1 MKKIFL
7 SLIMIMVLLLT
18 GCGGVNE
25 EKLKSN
31 FNSNVKDLKSY
42 YLTGTLSVNNND
54 DTYNYDVSVSYAEP
68 DNFKV
73 VLLNKANNYEQIILR
88 NETGVYVINTSLN
101 KSFKFQ
107 SEWPYNNSQSYLLQ
121 SLMNDLKADDD
132 YEFFEKDGNYVFQV
146 DVDYPNNSELVKQN
160 IHLDKKANLKYVEVL
175 DSNDIPR
182 ITFKVANLDTKADFK
197 DDYFEIDEMIND
209 EEQKNNETG
218 EDKTEINNDK
228 TTNENKDKTTNEDKT
243 NIDDPNADTTTTN
256 KIEDALF
263 PLYLPTNTSLS
274 NREVIKTDVGERVI
288 MTFSGDSSFIL
299 VQENVSKEE
308 EFTVVP
314 SYGEP
319 YLLIDTIGAL
329 TDTSYTWISNGI
341 EYYIVSDV
349 LSQDEM
355 LEVAKSINVVAT
367 LGEK

>member
-1 MKKIFL
+1 
-7 SLIMIMVLLLT
+7 MVLLLT

-31 FNSNVKDLKSY
+31 FISNIKDLKSY
-42 YLTGTLSVNNND
+42 YLTGTLGVNNND
-54 DTYNYDVSVSYAEP
+54 DTYNYDVSVSYMEP

-121 SLMNDLKADDD
+121 SLMNDLKNDED

-146 DVDYPNNSELVKQN
+146 DVNYPNNSELVKQN
-160 IHLDKKANLKYVEVL
+160 IHLDKKSNLKLVEVL

-182 ITFKVANLDTKADFK
+182 ITFKVSNIDTKADFK
-197 DDYFEIDEMIND
+197 DNYFEIDEMISNQDQNKESDKND
-209 EEQKNNETG
+209 KE
-218 EDKTEINNDK
+218 EDKITNN
-228 TTNENKDKTTNEDKT
+228 DKTTNEDKT

-274 NREVIKTDVGERVI
+274 NKEVIKTNVGERVI

-319 YLLIDTIGAL
+319 YLLIDTVGAL

-355 LEVAKSINVVAT
+355 LEVAKSINIVAT

>member
-7 SLIMIMVLLLT
+7 SLILVMVLLLT
-18 GCGGVNE
+18 GCGSVSK
-25 EKLKSN
+25 EKLRDDFIN
-31 FNSNVKDLKSY
+31 DIKDLKSY
-42 YLTGTLSVNNND
+42 YMTGELSVNNND
-54 DTYNYDVSVSYAEP
+54 DTYTYDVSVSYSSP

-88 NETGVYVINTSLN
+88 NTTGVYVINTSLN

-121 SLMNDLKADDD
+121 SLITDLKNDEN
-132 YEFFEKDGNYVFQV
+132 YEFTEKDGNYVFKV
-146 DVDYPNNSELVKQN
+146 DVCYPNNKELVKEN
-160 IHLDKKANLKYVEVL
+160 IHLDKNANLKYVEVL
-175 DSNDIPR
+175 DVNDIPR
-182 ITFKVANLDTKADFK
+182 ITFKVIEIDKKANFK
-197 DDYFEIDEMIND
+197 DNYFEIDEKK
-209 EEQKNNETG
+209 EL
-218 EDKTEINNDK
+218 ED
-228 TTNENKDKTTNEDKT
+228 NEDKT
-243 NIDDPNADTTTTN
+243 NINDSSETETNTTG

-263 PLYLPTNTSLS
+263 PLYLPANTVLS
-274 NREVIKTDVGERVI
+274 NKEVIETTSGERVI

-308 EFTVVP
+308 EFTIIP

-319 YLLIDTIGAL
+319 YLLIDTVGAL
-329 TDTSYTWISNGI
+329 TDTSYTWISSGI

-349 LSQDEM
+349 LSTNEL

>member
-7 SLIMIMVLLLT
+7 SLIMIMALFLT
-18 GCGGVNE
+18 GCGSVSK
-25 EKLKSN
+25 EKLRDN
-31 FNSNVKDLKSY
+31 FINNIKDLKSY
-42 YLTGTLSVNNND
+42 YMTGELSVNNND
-54 DTYNYDVSVSYAEP
+54 DTYTYDVSVSYSSP

-88 NETGVYVINTSLN
+88 NATGVYVINTSLN

-121 SLMNDLKADDD
+121 SLMTDLKNDED
-132 YEFFEKDGNYVFQV
+132 YEFVEKDGNYVFKV
-146 DVDYPNNSELVKQN
+146 DVSYPNNKELVKEN
-160 IHLDKKANLKYVEVL
+160 IHLDKNANLKYVEVL
-175 DSNDIPR
+175 DENDIPR
-182 ITFKVANLDTKADFK
+182 ITFKVLDIDKKANFK
-197 DDYFEIDEMIND
+197 DNYFEIDEQKETENNND
-209 EEQKNNETG
+209 EKNQ
-218 EDKTEINNDK
+218 
-228 TTNENKDKTTNEDKT
+228 NKSEKDKT
-243 NIDDPNADTTTTN
+243 NINDPKESETNTTG

-263 PLYLPTNTSLS
+263 PLYLPANTALS
-274 NREVIKTDVGERVI
+274 NKEVIETTSGERVI

-308 EFTVVP
+308 EFTIVP

-319 YLLIDTIGAL
+319 YLLIDTVGAL
-329 TDTSYTWISNGI
+329 TDTSYTWISNGV

-349 LSQDEM
+349 LSTDEL

-367 LGEK
+367 IGEK

>member
-7 SLIMIMVLLLT
+7 SLILVMVLLLT
-18 GCGGVNE
+18 GCGSVSK
-25 EKLKSN
+25 EKLRDDFIN
-31 FNSNVKDLKSY
+31 DIKDLKSY
-42 YLTGTLSVNNND
+42 YMTGELSVNNND
-54 DTYNYDVSVSYAEP
+54 DTYTYDVSVSYSSP

-88 NETGVYVINTSLN
+88 NTTGVYVINTSLN

-121 SLMNDLKADDD
+121 SLITDLKNDEN
-132 YEFFEKDGNYVFQV
+132 YEFTEKDGNYVFKV
-146 DVDYPNNSELVKQN
+146 DVCYPNNKELVKEN
-160 IHLDKKANLKYVEVL
+160 IHLDKNANLKYVEVL
-175 DSNDIPR
+175 DANDIPR
-182 ITFKVANLDTKADFK
+182 ITFKVIEIDKKANFK
-197 DDYFEIDEMIND
+197 DNYFEIDE
-209 EEQKNNETG
+209 QKEL
-218 EDKTEINNDK
+218 ED
-228 TTNENKDKTTNEDKT
+228 NEDKT
-243 NIDDPNADTTTTN
+243 NINDSSETETNTTG

-263 PLYLPTNTSLS
+263 PLYLPANTVLS
-274 NREVIKTDVGERVI
+274 NKEVIETTSGERVI

-308 EFTVVP
+308 EFTIIP

-319 YLLIDTIGAL
+319 YLLIDTVGAL
-329 TDTSYTWISNGI
+329 TDTSYTWISSGI

-349 LSQDEM
+349 LSTNEL

>member
-1 MKKIFL
+1 M
-7 SLIMIMVLLLT
+7 T
-18 GCGGVNE
+18 
-25 EKLKSN
+25 
-31 FNSNVKDLKSY
+31 DLK
-42 YLTGTLSVNNND
+42 ND
-54 DTYNYDVSVSYAEP
+54 EDYD
-68 DNFKV
+68 
-73 VLLNKANNYEQIILR
+73 
-88 NETGVYVINTSLN
+88 
-101 KSFKFQ
+101 
-107 SEWPYNNSQSYLLQ
+107 
-121 SLMNDLKADDD
+121 
-132 YEFFEKDGNYVFQV
+132 FFEKDGNYIFQV

-160 IHLDKKANLKYVEVL
+160 IHLDKKSNLKCVEVL

-182 ITFKVANLDTKADFK
+182 ITFKVTNLDKKSDFK
-197 DDYFEIDEMIND
+197 NNYFEIDEMMQSNIND
-209 EEQKNNETG
+209 KNKQEEKENSNS
-218 EDKTEINNDK
+218 ISNNDK
-228 TTNENKDKTTNEDKT
+228 TTNENNSDKT
-243 NIDDPNADTTTTN
+243 NIDDPNTETNTTG

-274 NREVIKTDVGERVI
+274 NREVIKTNVGERVI

-319 YLLIDTIGAL
+319 YLLIDTVGAL

-349 LSQDEM
+349 LSQKEM

>member
-7 SLIMIMVLLLT
+7 SLIMIMIFLLT
-18 GCGGVNE
+18 GCGNLDK
-25 EKLKSN
+25 EKLKSK
-31 FNSNVKDLKSY
+31 FIDDVKDLESY
-42 YLTGTLSVNNND
+42 YMTGELSVNNND
-54 DTYNYDVSVSYAEP
+54 DTYNYDVSVSYGEP

-88 NETGVYVINTSLN
+88 NTSGVYVINTSLN

-121 SLMNDLKADDD
+121 SLMTDLKNDED
-132 YEFFEKDGNYVFQV
+132 YDFFEKDGNYIFQV

-160 IHLDKKANLKYVEVL
+160 IHLDKKSNLKCVEVL

-182 ITFKVANLDTKADFK
+182 ITFKVTNLDKKSDFK
-197 DDYFEIDEMIND
+197 NNYFEIDEMMQSNIND
-209 EEQKNNETG
+209 KNKQEEKENSNS
-218 EDKTEINNDK
+218 ISNNDK
-228 TTNENKDKTTNEDKT
+228 TTNENNSDKT
-243 NIDDPNADTTTTN
+243 NIDDPNTETNTTG

-274 NREVIKTDVGERVI
+274 NREVIKTNVGERVI

-319 YLLIDTIGAL
+319 YLLIDTVGAL

-349 LSQDEM
+349 LSQKEM

>member
-7 SLIMIMVLLLT
+7 SLILVMVLLLT
-18 GCGGVNE
+18 GCGSVSK
-25 EKLKSN
+25 EKLRDDFIN
-31 FNSNVKDLKSY
+31 DIKDLKSY
-42 YLTGTLSVNNND
+42 YMTGELSVNNND
-54 DTYNYDVSVSYAEP
+54 DTYTYDVSVSYSSP

-88 NETGVYVINTSLN
+88 NTTGVYVINTSLN

-121 SLMNDLKADDD
+121 SLITDLKNDEN
-132 YEFFEKDGNYVFQV
+132 YEFTEKDGNYVFKV
-146 DVDYPNNSELVKQN
+146 DVCYPNNKELVKEN
-160 IHLDKKANLKYVEVL
+160 IHLDKNANLKYVEVL
-175 DSNDIPR
+175 DANDIPK
-182 ITFKVANLDTKADFK
+182 ITFKVIEIDKKANFK
-197 DDYFEIDEMIND
+197 DNYFEIDEKK
-209 EEQKNNETG
+209 EL
-218 EDKTEINNDK
+218 ED
-228 TTNENKDKTTNEDKT
+228 NEDKT
-243 NIDDPNADTTTTN
+243 NINDSSETETNTTG

-263 PLYLPTNTSLS
+263 PLYLPANTVLS
-274 NREVIKTDVGERVI
+274 NKEVIETTSGERVI

-308 EFTVVP
+308 EFTIIP

-319 YLLIDTIGAL
+319 YLLIDTVGAL
-329 TDTSYTWISNGI
+329 TDTSYTWISSGI

-349 LSQDEM
+349 LSTNEL

>member
-7 SLIMIMVLLLT
+7 SLIFVMVLLLT
-18 GCGGVNE
+18 GCGGVSE
-25 EKLKSN
+25 DKLKSN
-31 FNSNVKDLKSY
+31 FINNIKDLKSY
-42 YLTGTLSVNNND
+42 YLTGTLGVNNND
-54 DTYNYDVSVSYAEP
+54 DTYNYDVSVSYMEP

-121 SLMNDLKADDD
+121 SLMNDLKSDDD

-160 IHLDKKANLKYVEVL
+160 IHLDKKSNLKLVEVL

-182 ITFKVANLDTKADFK
+182 ITFKVSSIDTKADFK
-197 DDYFEIDEMIND
+197 DNYFEIDEMISNQEQNKESDKND
-209 EEQKNNETG
+209 KEE
-218 EDKTEINNDK
+218 DK
-228 TTNENKDKTTNEDKT
+228 TTNNDKTTNEDKT

-274 NREVIKTDVGERVI
+274 NKEVIKTNVGERVI

-319 YLLIDTIGAL
+319 YLLIDTVGAL

>member
-7 SLIMIMVLLLT
+7 SLIFVMVLLLT
-18 GCGGVNE
+18 GCGGVSE
-25 EKLKSN
+25 DKLKSN
-31 FNSNVKDLKSY
+31 FINNIKDLKSY
-42 YLTGTLSVNNND
+42 YLTGTLGVNNND
-54 DTYNYDVSVSYAEP
+54 DTYNYDVSVSYMEP

-101 KSFKFQ
+101 RSFKFQ

-121 SLMNDLKADDD
+121 SLMNDLKAEDD

-197 DDYFEIDEMIND
+197 DDYFEIDEMLQSNIND
-209 EEQKNNETG
+209 KNKQEN
-218 EDKTEINNDK
+218 DNSSLNNDK
-228 TTNENKDKTTNEDKT
+228 TTSENTGDKT

-319 YLLIDTIGAL
+319 YLLIDTVGAL

>member
-7 SLIMIMVLLLT
+7 SLILVMVLLLT
-18 GCGGVNE
+18 GCGSVSK
-25 EKLKSN
+25 EKLRDDFIN
-31 FNSNVKDLKSY
+31 DIKDLKSY
-42 YLTGTLSVNNND
+42 YMTGELSINNND
-54 DTYNYDVSVSYAEP
+54 DTYTYDVSVSYSSP

-88 NETGVYVINTSLN
+88 NTTGVYVINTSLN

-121 SLMNDLKADDD
+121 SLITDLKNDEN
-132 YEFFEKDGNYVFQV
+132 YEFTEKDGNYVFKV
-146 DVDYPNNSELVKQN
+146 DVCYPNNKELVKEN
-160 IHLDKKANLKYVEVL
+160 IHLDKNANLNYVEVL
-175 DSNDIPR
+175 DANDIPR
-182 ITFKVANLDTKADFK
+182 ITFKVIEIDKKANFK
-197 DDYFEIDEMIND
+197 DNYFEIDEKK
-209 EEQKNNETG
+209 EL
-218 EDKTEINNDK
+218 ED
-228 TTNENKDKTTNEDKT
+228 NEDKT
-243 NIDDPNADTTTTN
+243 NINDSSETETNTTG

-263 PLYLPTNTSLS
+263 PLYLPANTVLS
-274 NREVIKTDVGERVI
+274 NKEVIETTSGERVI

-308 EFTVVP
+308 EFTIIP

-319 YLLIDTIGAL
+319 YLLIDTVGAL
-329 TDTSYTWISNGI
+329 TDTSYTWISSGI

-349 LSQDEM
+349 LSTNEL

>member
-7 SLIMIMVLLLT
+7 SLILVMVLLLT
-18 GCGGVNE
+18 GCGSVSK
-25 EKLKSN
+25 EKLRDDFIN
-31 FNSNVKDLKSY
+31 DIKDLKSY
-42 YLTGTLSVNNND
+42 YMTGELSVNNND
-54 DTYNYDVSVSYAEP
+54 DTYTYDVSVSYSSP

-88 NETGVYVINTSLN
+88 NTTGVYVINTSLN

-121 SLMNDLKADDD
+121 SLIADLKNDEN
-132 YEFFEKDGNYVFQV
+132 YEFTEKDGNYVFKV
-146 DVDYPNNSELVKQN
+146 DVCYPNNKELVKEN
-160 IHLDKKANLKYVEVL
+160 IHLDKNANLKYVEVL
-175 DSNDIPR
+175 NANDIPR
-182 ITFKVANLDTKADFK
+182 ITFKVIEIDKKANFK
-197 DDYFEIDEMIND
+197 DNYFEIDEKK
-209 EEQKNNETG
+209 EL
-218 EDKTEINNDK
+218 ED
-228 TTNENKDKTTNEDKT
+228 NEDKT
-243 NIDDPNADTTTTN
+243 NINDSSETETNTTG

-263 PLYLPTNTSLS
+263 PLYLPANTVLS
-274 NREVIKTDVGERVI
+274 NKEVIETTSGERVI

-308 EFTVVP
+308 EFTIIP

-319 YLLIDTIGAL
+319 YLLIDTVGAL
-329 TDTSYTWISNGI
+329 TDTSYTWISSGI

-349 LSQDEM
+349 LSTNEL

>member
-7 SLIMIMVLLLT
+7 SLILVMVLLLT
-18 GCGGVNE
+18 GCGSVSK
-25 EKLKSN
+25 EKLRDDFIN
-31 FNSNVKDLKSY
+31 DIKDLKSY
-42 YLTGTLSVNNND
+42 YMTGELSVNNND
-54 DTYNYDVSVSYAEP
+54 DTYTYDVSVSYSSP

-88 NETGVYVINTSLN
+88 NTTGVYVINTSLN

-121 SLMNDLKADDD
+121 SLITDLKNDED
-132 YEFFEKDGNYVFQV
+132 YEFTEKDGNYVFKV
-146 DVDYPNNSELVKQN
+146 DVCYPNNKELVKEN
-160 IHLDKKANLKYVEVL
+160 IHLDKNANLKYVEVL
-175 DSNDIPR
+175 DANDIPR
-182 ITFKVANLDTKADFK
+182 ITFKVIEIDKKANFK
-197 DDYFEIDEMIND
+197 DNYFEIDE
-209 EEQKNNETG
+209 QKEL
-218 EDKTEINNDK
+218 ED
-228 TTNENKDKTTNEDKT
+228 NEDKT
-243 NIDDPNADTTTTN
+243 NINDSSETKTNTTG

-263 PLYLPTNTSLS
+263 PLYLPANTVLS
-274 NREVIKTDVGERVI
+274 NKEVIETTSGERVI

-308 EFTVVP
+308 EFTIIP

-319 YLLIDTIGAL
+319 YLLIDTVGAL
-329 TDTSYTWISNGI
+329 TDTSYTWISSGI

-349 LSQDEM
+349 LSTNEL

>member
-7 SLIMIMVLLLT
+7 SLILVMVLLLT
-18 GCGGVNE
+18 GCGSVSK
-25 EKLKSN
+25 EKLRDDFIN
-31 FNSNVKDLKSY
+31 DIKDLKSY
-42 YLTGTLSVNNND
+42 YMTGELSVNNND
-54 DTYNYDVSVSYAEP
+54 DTYTYDVSVSYSSP

-88 NETGVYVINTSLN
+88 NTTGVYVINTSLN

-121 SLMNDLKADDD
+121 SLITDLKNDEN
-132 YEFFEKDGNYVFQV
+132 YEFTEKDGNYVFKV
-146 DVDYPNNSELVKQN
+146 DVCYPNNKELVKEN
-160 IHLDKKANLKYVEVL
+160 IHLDKNANLKYVEVL
-175 DSNDIPR
+175 DANDIPR
-182 ITFKVANLDTKADFK
+182 ITFKVIEIDQKANFK
-197 DDYFEIDEMIND
+197 DNYFEIDEKK
-209 EEQKNNETG
+209 EL
-218 EDKTEINNDK
+218 ED
-228 TTNENKDKTTNEDKT
+228 NEDKT
-243 NIDDPNADTTTTN
+243 NINDSSETETNTTG

-263 PLYLPTNTSLS
+263 PLYLPANTVLS
-274 NREVIKTDVGERVI
+274 NKEVIETTSGERVI

-308 EFTVVP
+308 EFTIIP

-319 YLLIDTIGAL
+319 YLLIDTVGAL
-329 TDTSYTWISNGI
+329 TDTSYTWISSGI

-349 LSQDEM
+349 LSTNEL

>member
-7 SLIMIMVLLLT
+7 SLILVMVLLLT
-18 GCGGVNE
+18 GCGSVSK
-25 EKLKSN
+25 EKLRDDFIN
-31 FNSNVKDLKSY
+31 DIKDLKSY
-42 YLTGTLSVNNND
+42 YMTGELSVNNND
-54 DTYNYDVSVSYAEP
+54 DTYTYDVSVSYSSP

-88 NETGVYVINTSLN
+88 NTTGVYVINTSLN

-121 SLMNDLKADDD
+121 SLITDLKNDEN
-132 YEFFEKDGNYVFQV
+132 YEFTEKDGNYVFKV
-146 DVDYPNNSELVKQN
+146 DVCYPNNKELVKEN
-160 IHLDKKANLKYVEVL
+160 IHLDKNANLKYVEVL
-175 DSNDIPR
+175 DANDIPR
-182 ITFKVANLDTKADFK
+182 ITFKVIEIDKKANFK
-197 DDYFEIDEMIND
+197 DNYFEIDEKK
-209 EEQKNNETG
+209 EL
-218 EDKTEINNDK
+218 ED
-228 TTNENKDKTTNEDKT
+228 NEDKT
-243 NIDDPNADTTTTN
+243 NINDSSETETNTTG

-263 PLYLPTNTSLS
+263 PLYLPANTVLS
-274 NREVIKTDVGERVI
+274 NKEVIETTSGERVI

-308 EFTVVP
+308 EFTIIP

-319 YLLIDTIGAL
+319 YLLIDTVGAL
-329 TDTSYTWISNGI
+329 TDTSYTWISSGI

-349 LSQDEM
+349 LSTNEL